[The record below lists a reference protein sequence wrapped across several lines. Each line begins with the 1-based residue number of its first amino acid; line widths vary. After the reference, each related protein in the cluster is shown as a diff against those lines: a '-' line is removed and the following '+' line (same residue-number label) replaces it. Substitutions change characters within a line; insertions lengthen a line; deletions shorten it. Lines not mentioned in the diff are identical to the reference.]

1 MFASIVAWHLN
12 PHGFVLLGNCNPQ
25 CCVSSQVPLTTLGTG
40 SCWDPIPDLVHLK
53 AAEQTK
59 CVLQGTFLE
68 QNTLWSYSLS
78 GSAIRKCPVLLK
90 QTKIREKKKPT
101 TKPPQTKPPIP
112 PKKNQTTKQTQKKQ
126 NQKQTKNPTNN
137 TTPKTKPKQ
146 QTHHSKC
153 WKALD
158 LALYIMGFQANPDP
172 IAKGCLLREASAQTA
187 VSICLTTSHMEGNC
201 AYNVKSEY
209 TFIIS
214 GSGLLSWVLDNLHEK
229 LMYLIC
235 EASSVFWLLWK
246 QLWSHFSILQF
257 D

>member
-1 MFASIVAWHLN
+1 MTSESPWFCSAGKLQSTVLCQFPGPSDYIGYWE
-12 PHGFVLLGNCNPQ
+12 LLGPHSWSGPPQSSWTDKMCLAGNFLGAEHFVKLQPQWFCNKKMPCSVKTNKNQ
-25 CCVSSQVPLTTLGTG
+25 GKKKTHHQTTTNKTTH
-40 SCWDPIPDLVHLK
+40 PP
-53 AAEQTK
+53 
-59 CVLQGTFLE
+59 
-68 QNTLWSYSLS
+68 
-78 GSAIRKCPVLLK
+78 
-90 QTKIREKKKPT
+90 KKKPNNQT
-101 TKPPQTKPPIP
+101 NTKETKPK
-112 PKKNQTTKQTQKKQ
+112 
-126 NQKQTKNPTNN
+126 TKNPTNN
-137 TTPKTKPKQ
+137 TTPKNKPKQ